1 MNKTGVNISGIL
13 IQAWPDELAAVQSR
27 LEAIPGVEVHAEDEK
42 GHLVVTIESE
52 NVKATA
58 EIMTTLQNVEGVLSA
73 SMVYHHEEQQ
83 PEKLE
88 VSCETH

>member
-1 MNKTGVNISGIL
+1 MNKTGMNISGVL
-13 IQAWPDELAAVQSR
+13 VQAWPDDIAAVQSR
-27 LEAIPGVEVHAEDEK
+27 LEEVPGVEVHAEDEK

-52 NVKATA
+52 TVQATA
-58 EIMTTLQNVEGVLSA
+58 EILTNLQGVEGVLSA